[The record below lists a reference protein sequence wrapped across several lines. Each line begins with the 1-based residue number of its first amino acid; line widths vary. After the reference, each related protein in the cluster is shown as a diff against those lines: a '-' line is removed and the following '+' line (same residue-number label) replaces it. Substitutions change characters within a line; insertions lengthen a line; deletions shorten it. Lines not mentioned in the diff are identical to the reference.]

1 MLKKLSTGLIILALI
16 FGIGGCGGKTNGE
29 QPQNPSTGQTQQEE
43 PLKPQYLTPIPEGT
57 PLGES
62 NMKLSEQ
69 IMGQKDVLGTQI
81 YEQMETVFGDITFN
95 AGVDKAYANQLIKE
109 LLAQMKINYPGK
121 PLTAQAISDGQVIDS
136 VNFKPQ

>member
-1 MLKKLSTGLIILALI
+1 MLKKLSMGLIILALI

-29 QPQNPSTGQTQQEE
+29 NQPQNPSTGQTQQEE
-43 PLKPQYLTPIPEGT
+43 PVQPQYLTPIPEGT
-57 PLGES
+57 PLGEA

-69 IMGQKDVLGTQI
+69 LMGQKDVKGTQI

-109 LLAQMKINYPGK
+109 LLAQMKINYPGR

-136 VNFKPQ
+136 VSFKP